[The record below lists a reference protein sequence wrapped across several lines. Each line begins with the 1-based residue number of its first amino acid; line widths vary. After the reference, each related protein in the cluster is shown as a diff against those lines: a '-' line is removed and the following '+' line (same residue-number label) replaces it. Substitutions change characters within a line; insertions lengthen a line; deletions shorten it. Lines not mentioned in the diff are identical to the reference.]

1 MNSYNLNIKR
11 PVSKQEIISTE
22 ITGAYKGL
30 TNADLHWIKRVST
43 YLLNGDMF
51 ILPSNF
57 QQWILSYNGAGVKV
71 IKPSGKGNHKETI
84 IKFW

>member
-1 MNSYNLNIKR
+1 MKSYPLNIER
-11 PVSKQEIISTE
+11 PVSKQAIISAE
-22 ITGAYKGL
+22 ITGADIGL

-43 YLLNGDMF
+43 YLLSGDMF

-57 QQWILSYNGAGVKV
+57 QQWILVYNGCGIKV
-71 IKPSGKGNHKETI
+71 IKPSGKGNKAETT